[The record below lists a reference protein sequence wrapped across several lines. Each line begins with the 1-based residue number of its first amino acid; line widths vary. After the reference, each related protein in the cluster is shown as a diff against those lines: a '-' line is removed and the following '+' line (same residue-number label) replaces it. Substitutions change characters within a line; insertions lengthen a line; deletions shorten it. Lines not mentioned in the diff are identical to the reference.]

1 MMDFTCSF
9 LVVSSGNPALRSK
22 RIWWPKIER
31 VPIPVRSR
39 FSTPSL
45 STRSIK
51 SRYWRIGVGF
61 CGVAMFAESQNGVY
75 RQMRGG
81 RSACK
86 GGGGYDDGI
95 AVPGAMLEGLHH
107 GFAEAIDRKHR
118 PLAAPDRNRRNEA
131 AGDDHHAGF
140 QIAAAFGEMIGEP
153 GERRARI
160 LGLARAGGLAADR
173 EAAGNTHESRDRY
186 GFGRANDHAAI
197 PAILDDQRQGLRA
210 RVIRIAVLD
219 QLERGHRARDRRRDR
234 LTRPWRAGSRQIG
247 AEL

>member
-1 MMDFTCSF
+1 MMDLTCSF
-9 LVVSSGNPALRSK
+9 LVVSSGKPAVRSK

-39 FSTPSL
+39 FSTPSV

-51 SRYWRIGVGF
+51 SRYWRMVLRGS
-61 CGVAMFAESQNGVY
+61 AMLAESQNGVY
-75 RQMRGG
+75 RQMRDG
-81 RSACK
+81 RSARK
-86 GGGGYDDGI
+86 GGGGYDGI
-95 AVPGAMLEGLHH
+95 AALGAILEGLHH